1 MESIVFIHQG
11 MSKVREGSYFLA
23 TFKALYLVVS
33 NILLTHTHT
42 HTHTHKCVIIKHAL
56 HIIFYAR
63 NTRTVISIN
72 KGLMQVPFV
81 RFFML
86 VFKVMQ
92 LGYKLT
98 FL

>member
-1 MESIVFIHQG
+1 MENIVFIHQG
-11 MSKVREGSYFLA
+11 ISKVREGSYFLA

-42 HTHTHKCVIIKHAL
+42 HKCVIIKHAL

-63 NTRTVISIN
+63 NTRAVILIN
-72 KGLMQVPFV
+72 KGLMQAPFV

>member
-1 MESIVFIHQG
+1 MESIVFIHQSI
-11 MSKVREGSYFLA
+11 SKVREGSCFLA

-42 HTHTHKCVIIKHAL
+42 HTHKCVAIKHAL

-63 NTRTVISIN
+63 NTRAVISIN

-81 RFFML
+81 SLFMS
-86 VFKVMQ
+86 
-92 LGYKLT
+92 
-98 FL
+98 

>member
-1 MESIVFIHQG
+1 M
-11 MSKVREGSYFLA
+11 RA
-23 TFKALYLVVS
+23 
-33 NILLTHTHT
+33 
-42 HTHTHKCVIIKHAL
+42 
-56 HIIFYAR
+56 
-63 NTRTVISIN
+63 VISIN

-81 RFFML
+81 SFFML